1 MEMERI
7 YHPGIDGGTRVVEV
21 PASAV
26 AQHLQA
32 GWRRADP
39 GDLRARAVQLLV
51 SGGFALDE
59 AERMVRPTE
68 EPPDPPTTEE
78 QQPEAPATAGASAL
92 PDEKSPRARRTKGD
106 E

>member
-1 MEMERI
+1 MERI
-7 YHPGIDGGTRVVEV
+7 YHPDIDGGRRVVEV

-32 GWRRADP
+32 GWLRADP

-51 SGGFALDE
+51 DGGFAPDE
-59 AERMVRPTE
+59 AERMVVAPT

-92 PDEKSPRARRTKGD
+92 PDESSPKRRRSEK